1 MFQNMLVKLL
11 PKEVINLIK
20 GDGRW
25 LWSLFI
31 IGGVVAVLIGLELI
45 CLYLLG
51 KALLGQNIPIE
62 TGGLFIFIAN
72 YFENLSQ
79 SELMIILGSVFSLV
93 IVLRYGFQLLYNYFS
108 LNWSALVTVRLQ
120 NKGMESILSAPISI
134 YDNRKLGGII
144 HGLMEASSGA
154 IITTDAITAL
164 ITGLFTAVTIC
175 LTLLY
180 ISPLMVLGA
189 LIIGIPLFFGLAS
202 PMQRKVRQLK
212 SDFFD
217 QRIPATELATNVING
232 IQDIKSLN
240 TESKMASAFLKKAE
254 IAQNA
259 NARARFIKKLP
270 GPTLQAIFQ
279 LAFAII
285 IIIAGFIIS
294 PENMTTNLPALGVL
308 GYGLFRIYPAITSVL
323 KCQLDM
329 HNSIPDLQITAE
341 LANLPKDKLSVG
353 KYKMLKPFKGIRVDG
368 VSFAYENS
376 TPIFSNL
383 DCFIE
388 SGKTTSIVG
397 GSGTGKSTFI
407 DLILKFR
414 SPQLGVICIGDQ
426 DLLEVKRASW
436 LLNLGVVRQDVF
448 FFGGT
453 IRENFLAW
461 NSNASDDSILSA
473 CRESL
478 ALDFISEM
486 PNGLDTIL
494 GDRGV
499 TISGGQRQRL
509 AIARA
514 ILRDPEVLIL
524 DEALSALDGKTEAK
538 VMESLRLTSPHRSI
552 ILVSHRLA
560 SIVASDQIL
569 VLGDGKVIEQGNHE
583 ELKSRGGKYM
593 ELFASQVDSTNS
605 V

>member
-1 MFQNMLVKLL
+1 MTYSIFSKLL

-20 GDGRW
+20 GDWRI
-25 LWSLFI
+25 LSLLFAV
-31 IGGVVAVLIGLELI
+31 GSMVALLIGLELI

-51 KALLGQNIPIE
+51 KVLLEQSILIE
-62 TGGLFIFIAN
+62 EGGLFIFIAS
-72 YFENLSQ
+72 YLENLPQ
-79 SELMIILGSVFSLV
+79 SELLIILGCMFSLV
-93 IVLRYGFQLLYNYFS
+93 IVLRYGFILLYNHMS
-108 LNWSALVTVRLQ
+108 LKWTALVTVRVQ
-120 NKGMESILSAPISI
+120 NGGMESILLAPVSI
-134 YDNRKLGGII
+134 YDKRKLGGII
-144 HGLMEASSGA
+144 HGLMEASSGVVV
-154 IITTDAITAL
+154 TTDAVTSL
-164 ITGLFTAVTIC
+164 ITSLFTAVMIC
-175 LTLLY
+175 LTLMY
-180 ISPLMVLGA
+180 ISPWMVLGA
-189 LIIGIPLFFGLAS
+189 LIIGIPIFFGLAA
-202 PMQRKVRQLK
+202 PMQRKVSQLK
-212 SDFFD
+212 SEFLD

-232 IQDIKSLN
+232 IKDIKSLN
-240 TESKMASAFLKKAE
+240 TEFKMASAFLKKAE

-259 NARARFIKKLP
+259 FARARFIKRLP

-285 IIIAGFIIS
+285 IIIAGVIIS
-294 PENMTTNLPALGVL
+294 PENMTTNLPSLGVL
-308 GYGLFRIYPAITSVL
+308 GYGLFRIYPAITNVL
-323 KCQLDM
+323 KCQLDI
-329 HNSIPDLQITAE
+329 HNSLPDLQITAE
-341 LANLPKDKLSVG
+341 LINLPKDELSVG
-353 KYKMLKPFKGIRVDG
+353 MYNMLKPFKGIRVDG
-368 VSFAYENS
+368 VTFSYENS
-376 TPIFSNL
+376 TPIFSDLN
-383 DCFIE
+383 CFIE
-388 SGKTTSIVG
+388 AGKTTSIVG
-397 GSGTGKSTFI
+397 GSGAGKSTFI

-426 DLLEVKRASW
+426 DLLDVKRSSW
-436 LLNLGVVRQDVF
+436 LHNLGVVRQDVF

-461 NSNASDDSILSA
+461 NSEARDDSILLA
-473 CRESL
+473 CKQSL
-478 ALDFISEM
+478 ALDFINDM

-524 DEALSALDGKTEAK
+524 DEALSALDGETEAK
-538 VMESLRLTSPHRSI
+538 VMKSLQLASPHRTI
-552 ILVSHRLA
+552 ILVSHRLT

-593 ELFASQVDSTNS
+593 ELFASQVESTSS

>member
-1 MFQNMLVKLL
+1 MTYSILTTFL
-11 PKEVINLIK
+11 PKEVISLIK
-20 GDGRW
+20 GDGRI
-25 LWSLFI
+25 LFLLFA
-31 IGGVVAVLIGLELI
+31 IGGAVAFLIGLELI

-51 KALLGQNIPIE
+51 KALLGQSIPIE
-62 TGGLFIFIAN
+62 TGGLFIFIAS
-72 YFENLSQ
+72 YLENLSQ
-79 SELMIILGSVFSLV
+79 SELMVILGSAFSLV
-93 IVLRYGFQLLYNYFS
+93 IVLRYGFQLLYNYLS
-108 LNWSALVTVRLQ
+108 LKWTALVTVRLQ
-120 NKGMESILSAPISI
+120 NGGMQSILLAPVST
-134 YDNRKLGGII
+134 YDKRKLGGII
-144 HGLMEASSGA
+144 HGLMEASTGA
-154 IITTDAITAL
+154 VTTTDAITSL
-164 ITGLFTAVTIC
+164 ITSLFTAVMIC
-175 LTLLY
+175 LTLIY
-180 ISPLMVLGA
+180 ISPWMVLGA
-189 LIIGIPLFFGLAS
+189 LIIGIPLFFVLAA

-212 SDFFD
+212 SEFFD

-232 IQDIKSLN
+232 IKDIKSLN
-240 TESKMASAFLKKAE
+240 TEFKMASAFLKKAE

-583 ELKSRGGKYM
+583 ELKSRNGKYM
-593 ELFASQVDSTNS
+593 ELFASQIESTNS
-605 V
+605 E

>member
-1 MFQNMLVKLL
+1 MTYKIFSKLL
-11 PKEVINLIK
+11 PVEVINLIK
-20 GDGRW
+20 GDGW
-25 LWSLFI
+25 TLVLLFI
-31 IGGVVAVLIGLELI
+31 IGGMVAFLIGLELI

-51 KALLGQNIPIE
+51 KVLLEQSIPIE
-62 TGGLFIFIAN
+62 AGSLFIFIAN
-72 YFENLSQ
+72 YLENLPQSQ
-79 SELMIILGSVFSLV
+79 MMIILGCTFSFV
-93 IVLRYGFQLLYNYFS
+93 ILLRYGFILLYDYMS
-108 LNWSALVTVRLQ
+108 LKWTALVTVRLQ
-120 NKGMESILSAPISI
+120 NRGMESILFAPVSI
-134 YDNRKLGGII
+134 YDKRKLGGII

-154 IITTDAITAL
+154 VTTTDAVTSL
-164 ITGLFTAVTIC
+164 ITSLFTTVVIC
-175 LTLLY
+175 LTLIY
-180 ISPLMVLGA
+180 ISPWMVLGA
-189 LIIGIPLFFGLAS
+189 IIIGIILFYVLAA

-259 NARARFIKKLP
+259 FARARFIKRLP

-285 IIIAGFIIS
+285 IIVAGFIIS
-294 PENMTTNLPALGVL
+294 SQNMTAYLPSLGVL
-308 GYGLFRIYPAITSVL
+308 GYGLFRIYPAITNVL

-341 LANLPKDKLSVG
+341 LTNLPEDELSAG
-353 KYKMLKPFKGIRVDG
+353 KSKMLKPFKGIQVER
-368 VSFAYENS
+368 VSFAYES
-376 TPIFSNL
+376 SSSIFSDLN
-383 DCFIE
+383 CFIE
-388 SGKTTSIVG
+388 AGKTTSIVG
-397 GSGTGKSTFI
+397 GSGAGKSTFI

-414 SPQLGVICIGDQ
+414 SPQRGVICIGDQ
-426 DLLEVKRASW
+426 DLLDVNRSSW
-436 LLNLGVVRQDVF
+436 LRNLGVVRQDVF

-461 NSNASDDSILSA
+461 NSDSSDDSILLA
-473 CRESL
+473 CKQSL
-478 ALDFISEM
+478 ALDFINEM
-486 PNGLDTIL
+486 PDGLDTIL

-524 DEALSALDGKTEAK
+524 DEALSALDGETEAK
-538 VMESLRLTSPHRSI
+538 VMESLQLSSPHRTI

-569 VLGDGKVIEQGNHE
+569 VLAGGKVIEQGNHE

-593 ELFASQVDSTNS
+593 ELFASQIDSYNS
-605 V
+605 D

>member
-1 MFQNMLVKLL
+1 MFQNMLVKLF

-51 KALLGQNIPIE
+51 KVLLDQSIPIE
-62 TGGLFIFIAN
+62 AGGLFIFIAS
-72 YFENLSQ
+72 YLENLPQ
-79 SELMIILGSVFSLV
+79 SELLIILGCAFSLV
-93 IVLRYGFQLLYNYFS
+93 IGLRYGFILLYNYLS
-108 LNWSALVTVRLQ
+108 LAWTAMVTARLQ
-120 NKGMESILSAPISI
+120 NGGMESILSAPVSI
-134 YDNRKLGGII
+134 FDKRKLGGII
-144 HGLMEASSGA
+144 HGLMEASNGA
-154 IITTDAITAL
+154 VITTDAITSL
-164 ITGLFTAVTIC
+164 ITSLFTTVVIC

-180 ISPLMVLGA
+180 ISPWMVLGA
-189 LIIGIPLFFGLAS
+189 LIIGIPLFFGLAN
-202 PMQRKVRQLK
+202 PMQRKVRKLK
-212 SDFFD
+212 NDFFD

-254 IAQNA
+254 IAQDA
-259 NARARFIKKLP
+259 YARARFIKKLP

-285 IIIAGFIIS
+285 IIIAAFIIS
-294 PENMTTNLPALGVL
+294 PENLTSNLPSLGVF
-308 GYGLFRIYPAITSVL
+308 GYGLFRIYPAITNL
-323 KCQLDM
+323 IKCQLDI

-341 LANLPKDKLSVG
+341 LTNLPKDRLSVG
-353 KYKMLKPFKGIRVDG
+353 THKMLRPFKGIRVEG

-376 TPIFSNL
+376 TPIFSDLN
-383 DCFIE
+383 CFIE
-388 SGKTTSIVG
+388 AGKTTSIVG
-397 GSGTGKSTFI
+397 GSGAGKSTFI

-414 SPQLGVICIGDQ
+414 SPQLGTICIGDQ
-426 DLLEVKRASW
+426 NLLDVKRSSW
-436 LLNLGVVRQDVF
+436 LENLGVVRQDVF

-461 NSNASDDSILSA
+461 NSDSNDDSILLA
-473 CRESL
+473 CKQSL
-478 ALDFISEM
+478 ALDFINEM

-538 VMESLRLTSPHRSI
+538 VMESLQLTSPHRTI

-569 VLGDGKVIEQGNHE
+569 VLGNGKVIEKGNHE
-583 ELKSRGGKYM
+583 ELKSKGGKYM
-593 ELFASQVDSTNS
+593 ELFASQIDSNNS
-605 V
+605 D

>member
-1 MFQNMLVKLL
+1 MTYSIISKLL
-11 PKEVINLIK
+11 PKEVTNLII

-25 LWSLFI
+25 LWLLFSV
-31 IGGVVAVLIGLELI
+31 GGAVAFLIGLELV

-51 KALLGQNIPIE
+51 KALLGQSIPIE
-62 TGGLFIFIAN
+62 AGGLFIAS
-72 YFENLSQ
+72 YLENLSQ
-79 SELMIILGSVFSLV
+79 SELLIILGFTFSLV
-93 IVLRYGFQLLYNYFS
+93 IVLRYGFILLYNYLS
-108 LNWSALVTVRLQ
+108 LKWTALVTVRLQ
-120 NKGMESILSAPISI
+120 NRAMESILLAPVSI
-134 YDNRKLGGII
+134 YDKHKLGAII

-154 IITTDAITAL
+154 VTTTDAVTSL
-164 ITGLFTAVTIC
+164 ITSLFTTVVIC
-175 LTLLY
+175 LTLMY
-180 ISPLMVLGA
+180 ISPWMVLGA
-189 LIIGIPLFFGLAS
+189 LIIGIPLFFVLAA

-212 SDFFD
+212 SEFFD

-259 NARARFIKKLP
+259 FARARFIKRLP

-285 IIIAGFIIS
+285 IIIAGFTIS
-294 PENMTTNLPALGVL
+294 PENMTTNLPSLGVL
-308 GYGLFRIYPAITSVL
+308 GYGLFRIYPAITNVL
-323 KCQLDM
+323 KCQLDL
-329 HNSIPDLQITAE
+329 HNSLPDLQITAE
-341 LANLPKDKLSVG
+341 LTNLPKDELSVG
-353 KYKMLKPFKGIRVDG
+353 MYKMLKPFKGIRVEG
-368 VSFAYENS
+368 VLFSYENS
-376 TPIFSNL
+376 TPIFSDLN
-383 DCFIE
+383 CFIE
-388 SGKTTSIVG
+388 AGKTTSIVG
-397 GSGTGKSTFI
+397 GSGAGKSTFI

-414 SPQLGVICIGDQ
+414 TPQLGVICIGDK
-426 DLLEVKRASW
+426 DLLDVKRSSW
-436 LLNLGVVRQDVF
+436 LQNLGVVRQDVF

-461 NSNASDDSILSA
+461 NSDSSDDSILLA
-473 CRESL
+473 CKQSL
-478 ALDFISEM
+478 ALDFINEM

-524 DEALSALDGKTEAK
+524 DEALSALDGVTEAK
-538 VMESLRLTSPHRSI
+538 VMKSIRLYSPHRTI

-560 SIVASDQIL
+560 SIVGSDQIL
-569 VLGDGKVIEQGNHE
+569 VLGEGKVIEHGNHA
-583 ELKSRGGKYM
+583 ELISRGGKYM
-593 ELFASQVDSTNS
+593 ELFASQIDSNNS
-605 V
+605 A

>member
-1 MFQNMLVKLL
+1 MLHNILIKLF

-25 LWSLFI
+25 LWSLFV

-51 KALLGQNIPIE
+51 KVLLEQSIPIE
-62 TGGLFIFIAN
+62 AGGLFIFIAS
-72 YFENLSQ
+72 YLENLPQ
-79 SELMIILGSVFSLV
+79 SELLIILGCAFSLV
-93 IVLRYGFQLLYNYFS
+93 IGLRYGFILLYNYLS
-108 LNWSALVTVRLQ
+108 LAWTAKVTVRLQ
-120 NKGMESILSAPISI
+120 NGGMESILLAPVSI
-134 YDNRKLGGII
+134 FDKRKLGGII
-144 HGLMEASSGA
+144 HGLMEASTGA
-154 IITTDAITAL
+154 VITTDSITSL
-164 ITGLFTAVTIC
+164 ITNLFTTVVIC

-180 ISPLMVLGA
+180 ISPWMVLGA
-189 LIIGIPLFFGLAS
+189 LIIGIPLFFVLAN
-202 PMQRKVRQLK
+202 PMQRKVLQLRN
-212 SDFFD
+212 DFFD
-217 QRIPATELATNVING
+217 QRIPATELATNVISG

-240 TESKMASAFLKKAE
+240 TESKMASAFLKNAE

-259 NARARFIKKLP
+259 YARARFIKKLP

-285 IIIAGFIIS
+285 IIIAAFIIS
-294 PENMTTNLPALGVL
+294 PENLTSNLPSLGVL
-308 GYGLFRIYPAITSVL
+308 GYGLFRVYPAITGIL
-323 KCQLDM
+323 KCQLDLY
-329 HNSIPDLQITAE
+329 NSIPDLQITAE
-341 LANLPKDKLSVG
+341 LTNLPKDELSVG
-353 KYKMLKPFKGIRVDG
+353 THKMLKPFRGIRIEG
-368 VSFAYENS
+368 VSFSYENS
-376 TPIFSNL
+376 TPIFSDLN
-383 DCFIE
+383 CFIE
-388 SGKTTSIVG
+388 AGKTTSIVG
-397 GSGTGKSTFI
+397 GSGAGKSTFI

-414 SPQLGVICIGDQ
+414 SPQQGIICIGDQ
-426 DLLEVKRASW
+426 DLLNIKRSSW
-436 LLNLGVVRQDVF
+436 LQNLGVVRQDVF

-461 NSNASDDSILSA
+461 NSDSSDDSILSA
-473 CRESL
+473 CKQSL
-478 ALDFISEM
+478 ALDFINEM

-514 ILRDPEVLIL
+514 ILRNPEILIL
-524 DEALSALDGKTEAK
+524 DEALSALDGETEAK
-538 VMESLRLTSPHRSI
+538 VMESLQLTSSHRTI

-569 VLGDGKVIEQGNHE
+569 VLGDGNVIEQGNHE

-593 ELFASQVDSTNS
+593 ELFESQIESTNS
-605 V
+605 D

>member
-1 MFQNMLVKLL
+1 MMHYIFVKLF

-20 GDGRW
+20 EDGRW
-25 LWSLFI
+25 LWSLFAV
-31 IGGVVAVLIGLELI
+31 GGAVAVLIGLELI

-51 KALLGQNIPIE
+51 KALLEQSIPIE
-62 TGGLFIFIAN
+62 AGGLLIFISS
-72 YFENLSQ
+72 YLENLPQ
-79 SELMIILGSVFSLV
+79 SELLIILGCTFSLV
-93 IVLRYGFQLLYNYFS
+93 IVLRYGFILLYNYLS
-108 LNWSALVTVRLQ
+108 LEWTAFVTVRLQ
-120 NKGMESILSAPISI
+120 NEEMESILLAPVSI
-134 YDNRKLGGII
+134 YDKRKLGGII

-154 IITTDAITAL
+154 INTTDAITSL
-164 ITGLFTAVTIC
+164 ITSLFTTVVIC
-175 LTLLY
+175 LTLIY
-180 ISPLMVLGA
+180 ISPWLVLGA
-189 LIIGIPLFFGLAS
+189 LIFGIPLFFALAA

-212 SDFFD
+212 SEFFD

-259 NARARFIKKLP
+259 HARARFIKRLP

-285 IIIAGFIIS
+285 IIVVGFTIS
-294 PENMTTNLPALGVL
+294 PENMTANLPSLGVL
-308 GYGLFRIYPAITSVL
+308 GYGLFRIYPAITNVL
-323 KCQLDM
+323 KCQLDL

-341 LANLPKDKLSVG
+341 LTNLPKDELSVG
-353 KYKMLKPFKGIRVDG
+353 KYKMLAPFKGIRVEG
-368 VSFAYENS
+368 VSFSYDNS
-376 TPIFSNL
+376 TPIFSDLN
-383 DCFIE
+383 CFIE
-388 SGKTTSIVG
+388 AGKTTSIVG
-397 GSGTGKSTFI
+397 GSGAGKSTFI

-426 DLLEVKRASW
+426 DLLDVKRSSW
-436 LLNLGVVRQDVF
+436 LQNLGVVRQDVF

-461 NSNASDDSILSA
+461 NIDSSDDSILLA
-473 CRESL
+473 CKQSL
-478 ALDFISEM
+478 ALDFINEM

-524 DEALSALDGKTEAK
+524 DEALSALDGETEAK
-538 VMESLRLTSPHRSI
+538 VMKSLQLTSPHRTI

-569 VLGDGKVIEQGNHE
+569 VLGGGKVIEQGNHK
-583 ELKSRGGKYM
+583 ELKHKGGKYM
-593 ELFASQVDSTNS
+593 ELFASQTDSNNNA
-605 V
+605 